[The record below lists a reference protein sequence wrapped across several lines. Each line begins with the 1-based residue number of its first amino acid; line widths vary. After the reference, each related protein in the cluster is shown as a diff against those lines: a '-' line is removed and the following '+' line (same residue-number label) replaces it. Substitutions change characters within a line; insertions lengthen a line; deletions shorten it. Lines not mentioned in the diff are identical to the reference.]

1 MASPPLSAAGGSGGE
16 LSSGSEAAATG
27 AAAPSRDLPAL
38 FEQAAER
45 LPSLLSTAS
54 KEQLLYLYARYKQVK
69 LGTCN
74 TPKPSFFD
82 FEGKQKWE
90 AWKAL
95 GDTSPHQAMQEYIA
109 AVKKLDPS
117 WNPQTTEK
125 RGKESKTVFG
135 GPVISSLYQEEEIIR
150 EEDKNIFDYC
160 RENNID
166 YVTKAIQSKKVDV
179 NVTDEEG
186 RALLHWACDRGHKE
200 LVSVLL
206 QNAADVNIQGDG
218 EIDVDVLTVVSKDHW
233 LHLDI
238 FPPPQIFG
246 FKCNLG
252 IVNGSICVFLDCT
265 FPGIDSE
272 VILRSFT
279 WCSGAPFSPSGLNCC
294 SPDVPGNELLSF
306 TQTHSSGPAEI
317 ALQEFEAQG
326 QVPQLEGTDILQ
338 DGEGQTA
345 LHYAATCEFLDIV
358 ELLLQSG
365 ADPRLRDQ
373 EGCLPEEVTDSKAI
387 TSALQQ
393 HSTGE
398 P

>member
-1 MASPPLSAAGGSGGE
+1 MASPPLAAAVVAAATGSGGE
-16 LSSGSEAAATG
+16 TSSGSEETG
-27 AAAPSRDLPAL
+27 TVPPGRDLAAL

-45 LPSLLSTAS
+45 LPALLPAAS

-69 LGTCN
+69 FGTCN

-90 AWKAL
+90 AWNAL
-95 GDTSPHQAMQEYIA
+95 GDTSPHQAMQEYVA

-125 RGKESKTVFG
+125 RGKESKTTFG
-135 GPVISSLYQEEEIIR
+135 GPVVSSLYQEETIR

-166 YVTKAIQSKKVDV
+166 YVTKAIRSKKVDV
-179 NVTDEEG
+179 NVTDEEAGRSELPLHPLLWWQRHAERLQG

-206 QNAADVNIQGDG
+206 QHAADVN
-218 EIDVDVLTVVSKDHW
+218 S
-233 LHLDI
+233 
-238 FPPPQIFG
+238 
-246 FKCNLG
+246 
-252 IVNGSICVFLDCT
+252 
-265 FPGIDSE
+265 
-272 VILRSFT
+272 
-279 WCSGAPFSPSGLNCC
+279 
-294 SPDVPGNELLSF
+294 
-306 TQTHSSGPAEI
+306 
-317 ALQEFEAQG
+317 
-326 QVPQLEGTDILQ
+326 Q

-345 LHYAATCEFLDIV
+345 LHYAAACEFLDIV
-358 ELLLQSG
+358 ELLLKSG
-365 ADPRLRDQ
+365 ADPTLRDQ
-373 EGCLPEEVTDSKAI
+373 EGCLPEEVTDCKAI

-393 HSTGE
+393 HTAGK

>member
-1 MASPPLSAAGGSGGE
+1 GCKNLVFRRCSEGDQCGDLGRGGDPELAGNYWTGKTALPGG
-16 LSSGSEAAATG
+16 GG
-27 AAAPSRDLPAL
+27 RVYGN
-38 FEQAAER
+38 AER
-45 LPSLLSTAS
+45 CW
-54 KEQLLYLYARYKQVK
+54 QVK

-74 TPKPSFFD
+74 TPKPGFFD

-135 GPVISSLYQEEEIIR
+135 GPVISSLYQEEEMIR

-206 QNAADVNIQGDG
+206 QNAADVNIQ
-218 EIDVDVLTVVSKDHW
+218 
-233 LHLDI
+233 
-238 FPPPQIFG
+238 
-246 FKCNLG
+246 
-252 IVNGSICVFLDCT
+252 
-265 FPGIDSE
+265 
-272 VILRSFT
+272 
-279 WCSGAPFSPSGLNCC
+279 
-294 SPDVPGNELLSF
+294 
-306 TQTHSSGPAEI
+306 
-317 ALQEFEAQG
+317 
-326 QVPQLEGTDILQ
+326 

-393 HSTGE
+393 HGTGE